1 MEKSP
6 KRIFVIIVG
15 CLVLGVVIPL
25 LINWLYSIPAPTS
38 FLATRWDAADALGF
52 YGSLLGAAATI
63 FVLQQ
68 TIEFTKDSQREDRK
82 LSIKPR
88 LETQWLPY
96 AMHLLSLDQDEYLF
110 VCFDE
115 NSITSSK
122 LLPERIKRILA
133 MKKKLDITK
142 ESSSSFDYNIGKITF
157 ESSVTSLLEKHSIS
171 LYEIYNY
178 GVANAI
184 DVNLQINGT
193 EVCQR
198 FCISTGQPKRI
209 VLIVHESQ
217 LIDQHKQMDITL
229 QYTDICSIGLYQ
241 QTETLHIRKNTNRF
255 DIIQNDNDY
264 LSTPTELIRKDKQ
277 NG

>member
-1 MEKSP
+1 MKKSP
-6 KRIFVIIVG
+6 KSICKIIIG
-15 CLVLGVVIPL
+15 CLFLGVVIPL
-25 LINWLYSIPAPTS
+25 LINWLYSTPAPIS
-38 FLATRWDAADALGF
+38 FLDMCWEAADVLGF

-68 TIEFTKDSQREDRK
+68 TIEFTRDSQREDRK
-82 LSIKPR
+82 LSVKPR
-88 LETQWLPY
+88 LETEWLPY
-96 AMHLLSLDQDEYLF
+96 DKHLLSLDQDEYLF
-110 VCFDE
+110 VCFE
-115 NSITSSK
+115 KNIITSSK
-122 LLPERIKRILA
+122 LLPERISKILSI
-133 MKKKLDITK
+133 KKKLEITK
-142 ESSSSFDYNIGKITF
+142 GSPSSFDYNIGKITF
-157 ESSVTSLLEKHSIS
+157 ESAVKSFWEKHSIS
-171 LYEIYNY
+171 LYEIRNY
-178 GVANAI
+178 GAANAI
-184 DVNLQINGT
+184 DVNLKINGT

-241 QTETLHIRKNTNRF
+241 QTETLHIRKNINRF